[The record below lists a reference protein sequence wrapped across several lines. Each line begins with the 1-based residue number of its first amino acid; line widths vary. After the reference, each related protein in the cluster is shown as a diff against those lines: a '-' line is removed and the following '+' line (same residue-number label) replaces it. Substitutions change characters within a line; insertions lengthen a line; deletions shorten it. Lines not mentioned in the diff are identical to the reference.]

1 MDDRDT
7 QDHLRSASDAILV
20 LLGEVEQLELHK
32 RGVRPGDPRFAE
44 LAKEVR
50 NTASALADFAKEELT
65 YADDATATDCR
76 LPTITDSPTPATLR
90 EILSRWRAVERQLA
104 EAEPGTPAA
113 ESLFEEFQRLR
124 EEYMTAFRAH
134 QEPGGAAD

>member
-65 YADDATATDCR
+65 YADDATATDGR

-104 EAEPGTPAA
+104 EAEPGSPAA